1 MGGKK
6 YLIISLIGITLFTT
20 GCSNIY
26 KKGDM
31 LYNDNFEIIKI
42 IDENQRIFE
51 VRDSKTG
58 IHYILNWIDDTF
70 SPYYNENKEVKQ
82 TQINEKYKENK

>member
-31 LYNDNFEIIKI
+31 LYNDNFEIIKV
-42 IDENQRIFE
+42 IDGNQRIFE

-58 IHYILNWIDDTF
+58 IHYILNWMDDTF
-70 SPYYNENKEVKQ
+70 SPYYNKNKEVKQ

>member
-31 LYNDNFEIIKI
+31 LYNDNFEIIKV
-42 IDENQRIFE
+42 IDGNQRIFE

-58 IHYILNWIDDTF
+58 IHYILNWMDDTF

>member
-20 GCSNIY
+20 GCSNNY

-31 LYNDNFEIIKI
+31 LYNDNFEIIKV

-58 IHYILNWIDDTF
+58 IHYILNWMDDTF
-70 SPYYNENKEVKQ
+70 SPYYNENKKVKQ

>member
-31 LYNDNFEIIKI
+31 LYNDNFEIIKV

-58 IHYILNWIDDTF
+58 IHYILNWMDDTF